1 MTDARGTRYGV
12 DTGTLTELPSEQ
24 TVGYLE
30 DGITDWRA
38 GFAVLTYKDGRL
50 LWPDVCHVV
59 APGVV
64 EFRGTEI
71 AV

>member
-1 MTDARGTRYGV
+1 MCSELTNEKARSRLDQAHMRAV
-12 DTGTLTELPSEQ
+12 RPLA
-24 TVGYLE
+24 
-30 DGITDWRA
+30 TDWRA
-38 GFAVLTYKDGRL
+38 GFVVLTYKDGRL